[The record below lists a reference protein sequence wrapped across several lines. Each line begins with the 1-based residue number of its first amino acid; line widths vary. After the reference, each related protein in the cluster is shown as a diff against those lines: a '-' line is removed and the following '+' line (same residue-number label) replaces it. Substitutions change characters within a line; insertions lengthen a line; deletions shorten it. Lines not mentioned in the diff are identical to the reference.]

1 MSADFGKAE
10 NPTKKGPVRYF
21 GDGGQNKNS
30 ETKQKVKAESD
41 GFDGEVIQVNE
52 RPRHRQW
59 KNKSQ
64 LNKANQN
71 GNKFRSNFKQ
81 RVQTKIDPHALD
93 RHTRKFSF
101 MIELSAVK
109 YFFLLISSSISG
121 GSKISGKGIKTD
133 HFKEKY
139 RRKDIYNEFA
149 TEQAARAEILLNEEE
164 GFIVAEEGVSTAEYT
179 QQEIVDNVDITA
191 KTKFFDLQLEF
202 GSYRMRYTKN
212 GRHLLIGGR
221 KGHVAAF
228 DWVTKR
234 LHCEMNVMEEVV
246 DVAWL
251 HVETMY
257 AVAQKNW
264 VHFYDNQGIEVHC
277 VKALN
282 NVRRLEYLPYHFL
295 LVAGNDTG
303 HLSWLDTST
312 GTLVGE

>member
-1 MSADFGKAE
+1 M
-10 NPTKKGPVRYF
+10 PIYF
-21 GDGGQNKNS
+21 
-30 ETKQKVKAESD
+30 
-41 GFDGEVIQVNE
+41 
-52 RPRHRQW
+52 
-59 KNKSQ
+59 
-64 LNKANQN
+64 
-71 GNKFRSNFKQ
+71 
-81 RVQTKIDPHALD
+81 
-93 RHTRKFSF
+93 
-101 MIELSAVK
+101 
-109 YFFLLISSSISG
+109 ISG
-121 GSKISGKGIKTD
+121 GHQVSGEGIKTD
-133 HFKEKY
+133 HFKDKF
-139 RRKDIYNEFA
+139 RRKEIYNEFA
-149 TEQAARAEILLNEEE
+149 TEQAARTEILLNEDE
-164 GFIVAEEGVSTAEYT
+164 GYIVAEEGVSTAEYT
-179 QQEIVDNVDITA
+179 QQEIVNNVDITA
-191 KTKFFDLQLEF
+191 QTKHFDLQLEF

-246 DVAWL
+246 DVSWL

-282 NVRRLEYLPYHFL
+282 NVRRLEFLPYHFL

-312 GTLVGE
+312 GTLVGG